1 MSTQPTNKPYRC
13 LIVDDEPLAIQLIES
28 HVSQLSTLTTVATAQ
43 TAIDALQLLKE
54 QAFDLIFLD
63 IQMPVLTG
71 IELLRTMK
79 HPPAV
84 IFTTA
89 YREYAVESY
98 ELDAIDYLVKP
109 ITFGRFVKSVDK
121 FLEAMAPQSSTR
133 SGSEAT
139 TTAKTSQPSSIF
151 VNVNKKYVKVIFD
164 DILYIESVK
173 DYIHIHTAS
182 DTIITKEKISEF
194 ELKLPASFLR
204 VHRSFI
210 VNSTMLTAF
219 TAQDVEIGDKEIP
232 IGKSYKDEV
241 IGRLK

>member
-1 MSTQPTNKPYRC
+1 MSAPLTKKAYRC

-28 HVSQLSTLTTVATAQ
+28 HVAQLSTLTTAATAQ

-54 QAFDLIFLD
+54 QEFDLIFLD

-121 FLEAMAPQSSTR
+121 FLATMELQPAATISV
-133 SGSEAT
+133 AT
-139 TTAKTSQPSSIF
+139 TSATPQASSIF
-151 VNVNKKYVKVIFD
+151 VNVNKKYVKVIYD

-194 ELKLPASFLR
+194 ELKLPVTFLR

-210 VNSTMLTAF
+210 VNSTKLTAF

-232 IGKSYKDEV
+232 IGKSYKNEV
-241 IGRLK
+241 MGRLR

>member
-1 MSTQPTNKPYRC
+1 MSAPLTKKAYRC

-28 HVSQLSTLTTVATAQ
+28 HVAQLSTLTTAATAQ

-54 QAFDLIFLD
+54 QEFDLIFLD

-98 ELDAIDYLVKP
+98 EFDAIDYLVKP

-121 FLEAMAPQSSTR
+121 FLATMEQQPAATISV
-133 SGSEAT
+133 AT
-139 TTAKTSQPSSIF
+139 TSATPQASSIF
-151 VNVNKKYVKVIFD
+151 VNVNKKYVKVIYD

-194 ELKLPASFLR
+194 ELKLPVTFLR

-210 VNSTMLTAF
+210 VNSTKLTAF

-232 IGKSYKDEV
+232 IGKSYKNEV
-241 IGRLK
+241 MGRLR

>member
-1 MSTQPTNKPYRC
+1 MSAPLTKKAYRC

-28 HVSQLSTLTTVATAQ
+28 HVAQLSTLTTAATAQ

-54 QAFDLIFLD
+54 QEFDLIFLD

-121 FLEAMAPQSSTR
+121 FLATMEQQPAATISV
-133 SGSEAT
+133 AT
-139 TTAKTSQPSSIF
+139 TSATPQASSIF
-151 VNVNKKYVKVIFD
+151 VNVNKKYVKVIYD

-194 ELKLPASFLR
+194 ELKLPVTFLR

-210 VNSTMLTAF
+210 VNSTKLTAF

-232 IGKSYKDEV
+232 IGKSYKNEV
-241 IGRLK
+241 MGRLR